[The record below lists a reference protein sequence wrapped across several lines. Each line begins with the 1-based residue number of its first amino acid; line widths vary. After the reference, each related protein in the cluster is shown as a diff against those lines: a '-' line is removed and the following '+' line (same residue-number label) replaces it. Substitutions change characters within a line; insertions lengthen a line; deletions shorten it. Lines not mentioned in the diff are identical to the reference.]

1 MLKYQA
7 LRKQMFG
14 CGNWIMKQCKTDH
27 CFVCLSFMLL
37 FSTNLFAVDQLPSI
51 SSVVSGDAAINAA
64 GNNLTITQS
73 SNQAILDQNTFD
85 IGSDVWVRFNQ
96 PSAQSITINN
106 ILSTQPAKIDGALSA
121 KGRLFFSSPNEMIF
135 GKDSKVNVETL
146 LATTHRITRKTAN
159 TFEINNSGNG
169 SIINLGQLA
178 ANNIYLIGRDVLNA
192 GNITADKI
200 HICMLYYAACDGII
214 FHRPSQD
221 QPRAG

>member
-1 MLKYQA
+1 
-7 LRKQMFG
+7 
-14 CGNWIMKQCKTDH
+14 
-27 CFVCLSFMLL
+27 
-37 FSTNLFAVDQLPSI
+37 
-51 SSVVSGDAAINAA
+51 
-64 GNNLTITQS
+64 
-73 SNQAILDQNTFD
+73 
-85 IGSDVWVRFNQ
+85 
-96 PSAQSITINN
+96 
-106 ILSTQPAKIDGALSA
+106 
-121 KGRLFFSSPNEMIF
+121 MIF

-214 FHRPSQD
+214 FIVQAKINPAQGEGDFLAILHIALLFAGSRTKAALVIHFYLSIHSSAQ
-221 QPRAG
+221 RAMTA